1 MKKNTSILGALV
13 CSLVLMTSCGG
24 SVSNEQNKDQ
34 PQNTLKNNN
43 AISQEGPNTSSKPE
57 GLNETQQP
65 KEEKEEIVEK
75 SFDYSLCEAEFGG
88 CRQKCKVV
96 LTKGEKVEIGSYIKV
111 IYKGNTMTEGYIL
124 KHTSGS
130 IFILKNKKDAGDP
143 EICGGCCGEAFEINI
158 AKKEIWTC

>member
-34 PQNTLKNNN
+34 TQNTLKNNTS
-43 AISQEGPNTSSKPE
+43 ISQEGSNTSSKSE
-57 GLNETQQP
+57 VLNETQQP
-65 KEEKEEIVEK
+65 KEEIVEK

-96 LTKGEKVEIGSYIKV
+96 LTKGEKVEIGSYVKV
-111 IYKGNTMTEGYIL
+111 IYKGDTMTEGYIL

-130 IFILKNKKDAGDP
+130 IFILKNKKDAGNP
-143 EICGGCCGEAFEINI
+143 EICGGCCGEALEINI